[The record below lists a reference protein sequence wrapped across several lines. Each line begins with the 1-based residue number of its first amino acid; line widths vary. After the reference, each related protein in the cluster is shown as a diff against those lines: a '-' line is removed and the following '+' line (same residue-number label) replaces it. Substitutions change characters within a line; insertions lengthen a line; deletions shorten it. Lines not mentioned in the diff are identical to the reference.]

1 VVRERGIVG
10 NTEGGES
17 SMHMISSSRR
27 RLALVVMAAVLW
39 PLGACHP
46 AKSDRYSRKQA
57 QKSLLKLETP
67 GLVIG
72 EFKVTK
78 ITDGDTIRV
87 DGLDAAL
94 RLLGIDTEETFKSDG
109 DRRMFEGGWQQ
120 YMTAKRGNSPR
131 PAKYATPLGEDAK
144 HWADEFF
151 ADADKVRLERD
162 HPSEIR
168 DRYQRYLAYVFAL
181 KKGTW
186 LNYNVESVRAGMTPY
201 FAKYGQSRRFHE
213 DFVKAQAEARA
224 AKRGIW
230 ASGVMAY
237 PDYDERL
244 AWWDARGA
252 FVDKFRKEGEGKAN
266 YIDITHWDST
276 KRLTELLGKE
286 VHVLGTVGDVRIG
299 ERGPTRVTLSRQQ
312 FSDFPL
318 MFFDRDVF
326 TQTGIAA
333 WKGEY
338 VWVTGIPTEYENRH
352 NKKRQVQIV
361 IDRASQIRLSPVP
374 GLQIPTSTPSP

>member
-1 VVRERGIVG
+1 M
-10 NTEGGES
+10 S
-17 SMHMISSSRR
+17 SLISSSRSSM
-27 RLALVVMAAVLW
+27 RLGTVWALAVTAALLSQTV
-39 PLGACHP
+39 ACHS
-46 AKSDRYSRKQA
+46 AKSDRYTRKQA
-57 QKSLLKLETP
+57 QKSLLKLEAP
-67 GLVIG
+67 GLEIG

-87 DGLDAAL
+87 DGLDSSL
-94 RLLGIDTEETFKSDG
+94 RLLGVDTEETFKSDG
-109 DRRMFEGGWQQ
+109 DRRLFEGGWEQ
-120 YMTAKRGNSPR
+120 YKAAKRGTSPR
-131 PAKYATPLGEDAK
+131 PVKYATPLGEDAK
-144 HWADEFF
+144 HFAEHFF
-151 ADADKVRLERD
+151 AGSEKVRLERD
-162 HPSEIR
+162 HPAEIR
-168 DRYQRYLAYVFAL
+168 DRYQRYLAYVFVQQ
-181 KKGTW
+181 KGTW
-186 LNYNVESVRAGMTPY
+186 VNYNVEAVRAGMGPY

-230 ASGVMAY
+230 ASGVMSY

-252 FVDKFRKEGEGKAN
+252 FVDKFRKEGEGKGN

-286 VHVLGTVGDVRIG
+286 VHVLGTVGDVRVG

-318 MFFDRDVF
+318 VFFDRDVF

-333 WKGEY
+333 WKGEF
-338 VWVTGIPTEYENRH
+338 VWVTGIPTEFENRH
-352 NKKRQVQIV
+352 NKKKQVQIV
-361 IDRASQIRLSPVP
+361 IDRAAQIRLSEVP
-374 GLQIPTSTPSP
+374 GLQIPTSAPSP